1 MAVQDLTPQLRTR
14 LSRVE
19 RAVGLFVIVATLL
32 LLAGFA
38 FYLYSTAQRKGW
50 TKRKFVYHAYVES
63 AAGIKPGDNVTMMG
77 FDVGRVTQVEA
88 MPPFFGLGNVFVKFE
103 IVEPYQGYIWNDS
116 RVKVVDRGL
125 LGQRGLELIEGGLSG
140 RKDLKPT
147 YREEGPESA
156 KRVTGVWDDQKGV
169 YSTLE
174 DAKHG
179 YWLTVDETP
188 ALTARAEKLVAQAE
202 AALPGILDLTNRVN
216 QVLTNIANMTAQAD
230 TLLANAQ
237 PIVTNASVIVANL
250 KDPNGSLGKWI
261 IPPDLNL
268 QLTNTMATANKTLA
282 RADELMASTDTNV
295 TKLATGLDATII
307 NLANITSN
315 LNTQVQANSN
325 LVSNINSAIEEAD
338 TMMQGLKRHWL
349 LRSAFKEKKQK
360 EEPKPKRAATPQRP
374 ATPEP
379 PPRTPEEERALEEA
393 KRLLREAAPGN

>member
-50 TKRKFVYHAYVES
+50 TKRKFTYHAYVES
-63 AAGIKPGDNVTMMG
+63 AAGIRVGDTVTMMG
-77 FDVGRVTQVEA
+77 FDVGRVTTVEA

-147 YREEGPESA
+147 YREEGPEGN
-156 KRVTGVWDDQKGV
+156 KKVTGVWDDQKGQ
-169 YSTLE
+169 YASLE

-179 YWLTVDETP
+179 YWLNIDETP

-216 QVLTNIANMTAQAD
+216 SVLTNIANMTAEANAM
-230 TLLANAQ
+230 LVNAQ
-237 PIVTNASVIVANL
+237 PIVTNAAVIVANL

-261 IPPDLNL
+261 IPPDLNQ
-268 QLTNTMATANKTLA
+268 QLTNTMSTANATLA
-282 RADELMASTDTNV
+282 RADQLMASTDTNV

-349 LRSAFKEKKQK
+349 LRSAFKEKKGK
-360 EEPKPKRAATPQRP
+360 EEPTPARAP
-374 ATPEP
+374 TPEP
-379 PPRTPEEERALEEA
+379 PPRTPEEQRAIEEA
-393 KRLLREAAPGN
+393 TRRLREAMERN

>member
-14 LSRVE
+14 LSKVE
-19 RAVGLFVIVATLL
+19 RAVGIFVIVATLL
-32 LLAGFA
+32 LIAGFS

-50 TKRKFVYHAYVES
+50 TKKKFVYHAYVES
-63 AAGIKPGDNVTMMG
+63 AAGIRPGDTVTMMG

-103 IVEPYQGYIWNDS
+103 IVEPYQGYVWNDS

-156 KRVTGVWDDQKGV
+156 KRVTGVWDDQKGQYV
-169 YSTLE
+169 SPE

-179 YWLTVDETP
+179 YWLNIDETP

-216 QVLTNIANMTAQAD
+216 SVLTNISAMTAQAE

-237 PIVTNASVIVANL
+237 PIVTNANVIVANL
-250 KDPNGSLGKWI
+250 KDPNGSLGRWL
-261 IPPDLNL
+261 IPPDLNS
-268 QLTNTMATANKTLA
+268 QITNTMSTANATLA
-282 RADELMASTDTNV
+282 RADLLMASTDTNI
-295 TKLATGLDATII
+295 TKLATGLDDTII
-307 NLANITSN
+307 NLANLTSN

-325 LVSNINSAIEEAD
+325 LVSNINSAIAQAD

-349 LRSAFKEKKQK
+349 LRSAFKEKKEKPAAQ
-360 EEPKPKRAATPQRP
+360 PKSKPSKAAP
-374 ATPEP
+374 AP
-379 PPRTPEEERALEEA
+379 PPERTPEEQKAYDEA
-393 KRLLREAAPGN
+393 TRLLREATPRN